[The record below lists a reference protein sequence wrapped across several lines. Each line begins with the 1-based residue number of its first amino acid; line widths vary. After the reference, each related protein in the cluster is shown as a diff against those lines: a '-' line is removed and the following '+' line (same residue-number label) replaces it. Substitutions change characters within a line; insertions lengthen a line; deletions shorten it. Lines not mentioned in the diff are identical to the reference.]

1 MSSSRTCS
9 RALRLD
15 CAIGSRTS
23 QAGSNNAIEN
33 QGEETVRTKSQVRKR
48 RVDSPFTALF
58 LTVVLVAGCG
68 GSSDVRELPEASKK
82 ALIQR
87 KVDVEQRPA
96 KSPSTGHGSSKGQP
110 PVR

>member
-1 MSSSRTCS
+1 M
-9 RALRLD
+9 
-15 CAIGSRTS
+15 S
-23 QAGSNNAIEN
+23 QAGSNKAIEN
-33 QGEETVRTKSQVRKR
+33 QGEETVRTRSQVRKR
-48 RVDSPFTALF
+48 RVVSQFRALS
-58 LTVVLVAGCG
+58 LVVVLLAGCG

-96 KSPSTGHGSSKGQP
+96 KSPSTGQGSSKGRP